1 MKSVRMTLSLA
12 SVALLSALAS
22 VAGSPKVTTP
32 APGWTFVSDEAPAF
46 SLSAPVPGLRWK
58 LLDWRGLEIGE
69 GECPSD
75 GRLAFRP
82 LPPGY
87 YRVRFAEPAGEAPS
101 PFSFC
106 VTRTNP
112 CRDLD
117 SFYAV
122 DSAFSEVSRRGVY
135 DCPWSDGDSL
145 RVTAGL
151 MRKCGI
157 THTRERNH
165 WPEMEPKRGK
175 YAFDAY
181 LTNARLLADNG
192 IKSLGLLQGTPKWM
206 RRPGRSLPG
215 DLVETYRFLKA
226 AARAFEPYYDGWEFW
241 NEPEW
246 RSTSEPVWEFA
257 AATKAAALGVRDGSE
272 TTVFLPGALTGV
284 DYNGYARTLF
294 ASDLCKYVQVFN
306 IHLYRP
312 PSEFASWA
320 KDVRTFLSGY
330 GLADAQ
336 VWLTESGT
344 ELESHGRVPGLRKGL
359 MAHDEEQEMVVAE
372 FAVKS
377 AVLQRFHGTFRN
389 WFFLFGAYNERQ
401 GEKDWGSMRR
411 DGSVKPVHAA
421 FSALTGELG
430 GADQLGRVNLGRG
443 ISAYLYAR
451 KDGRRTLVFW
461 LESPVDTESASA
473 LGKASPS
480 EREIAVPISGDAYEL
495 TDMMGTPRRVECA
508 GGRLRLKADRYPK
521 YLTGEIRLPVETEA
535 HPTGRRIRYRA
546 SADEDLS
553 VIIRP
558 EVDAKDFSVVGKS
571 VAELQGE
578 HGRIR
583 FEVWNISDKDKRG
596 SLSFSS
602 GSVRGLP
609 SEIRLPA
616 WGMAEVSVDWTPED
630 GTNFIHTLDVS
641 GVFDGK
647 RVSRIRIPVSCP
659 YRFLSACSVQELKRL
674 NRPESWRR
682 NDSGVQWSCR
692 YDERE
697 EGLRFDVAWKPDSSR
712 WFYPEC
718 KLKLPEES
726 LADAKYLE
734 FEVKTFQDKVENDF
748 SDQNVMLVGTPP
760 DEYLTY
766 LAPTFAWEKRRVLLP
781 PSAKTATSVRIGANP
796 KGTRLTFWL
805 RNVRLLK

>member
-22 VAGSPKVTTP
+22 IADSPRVTTA
-32 APGWTFVSDEAPAF
+32 APGWTFTSDEAPSF
-46 SLSAPVPGLRWK
+46 SLTAPAPGLCWK
-58 LLDWRGLEIGE
+58 LFDWQGLEIGA
-69 GECPSD
+69 GRCPAD
-75 GRLAFRP
+75 GRLVFHS

-87 YRVRFAEPAGEAPS
+87 YRVRFEGSAGEAPS

-106 VTRTNP
+106 VMRTNP
-112 CRDLD
+112 CRDPD

-122 DSAFSEVSRRGVY
+122 DSAFTEVSQRGVY
-135 DCPWSDGDSL
+135 DCPWYGGDSL
-145 RVTAGL
+145 RVTAEL
-151 MRKCGI
+151 MGKCGI

-165 WPEMEPKRGK
+165 WPEMEPERGK

-192 IKSLGLLQGTPKWM
+192 IRTLGLLQETPKWM
-206 RRPGRSLPG
+206 SRPGRSLPG

-226 AARAFEPYYDGWEFW
+226 AARTFEPYYDGWEFW

-257 AATKAAALGVRDGSE
+257 AVTKAAALGVRDGSE
-272 TTVFLPGALTGV
+272 TAVFLPAALTGV
-284 DYNGYARTLF
+284 DYNGYARNLF
-294 ASDLCKYVQVFN
+294 ASDLCKYVQAFN

-312 PSEFASWA
+312 PSEFASWM
-320 KDVRTFLSGY
+320 KDVRMFLSDY
-330 GLADAQ
+330 GLPDAQ
-336 VWLTESGT
+336 IWLTESGT
-344 ELESHGRVPGLRKGL
+344 ELESHGRVPSTRKGL
-359 MAHDEEQEMVVAE
+359 MTHDEEQEMVVAE

-377 AVLQRFHGTFRN
+377 AILQRFNGTFRN
-389 WFFLFGAYNERQ
+389 WFFLFGTYNERQ

-430 GADQLGRVNLGRG
+430 SADQLGRVNLGRG

-473 LGKASPS
+473 LGKASPL

-508 GGRLRLKADRYPK
+508 GGRLRLKTDRYPK

-535 HPTGRRIRYRA
+535 HPTGKRIRYRA

-571 VAELQGE
+571 IAELQGE

-734 FEVKTFQDKVENDF
+734 FEVKTVQDKVENDF

-781 PSAKTATSVRIGANP
+781 PSAKMATSVRIGANP

>member
-1 MKSVRMTLSLA
+1 MTLSLV
-12 SVALLSALAS
+12 SVALLSAWAS
-22 VAGSPKVTTP
+22 IADSPRVTTA
-32 APGWTFVSDEAPAF
+32 APGWTFTSDEAPSF
-46 SLSAPVPGLRWK
+46 SLTAPAPGLCWK
-58 LLDWRGLEIGE
+58 LFDWQGLEIGA
-69 GECPSD
+69 GRCPAD
-75 GRLAFRP
+75 GRLVFHP

-87 YRVRFAEPAGEAPS
+87 YRVRFEGSAGEAPS

-106 VTRTNP
+106 VMRTNP
-112 CRDLD
+112 CRDPD

-122 DSAFSEVSRRGVY
+122 DSAFTEVSRRGVY
-135 DCPWSDGDSL
+135 DCPWYGGDSL
-145 RVTAGL
+145 RVTAEL
-151 MRKCGI
+151 MGKCGI
-157 THTRERNH
+157 THTRERNP
-165 WPEMEPKRGK
+165 WPEMEPERGK

-181 LTNARLLADNG
+181 LANARLLADNG
-192 IKSLGLLQGTPKWM
+192 IRALGLLQGTPKWM

-226 AARAFEPYYDGWEFW
+226 AARTFEPYYEGWEFW

-272 TTVFLPGALTGV
+272 TAVFLSGALTGV
-284 DYNGYARTLF
+284 DYNGYARNLF
-294 ASDLCKYVQVFN
+294 ASDLCKYVQAFN

-312 PSEFASWA
+312 PSEFASWM
-320 KDVRTFLSGY
+320 KDVRTFLSDY
-330 GLADAQ
+330 GLPDAQ
-336 VWLTESGT
+336 IWLTESGT
-344 ELESHGRVPGLRKGL
+344 ELESHGRVPSTRKGL
-359 MAHDEEQEMVVAE
+359 MAHDGEQEMVVAE

-377 AVLQRFHGTFRN
+377 AILQRFNGTFRN

-451 KDGRRTLVFW
+451 KDGRRTLVLW
-461 LESPVDTESASA
+461 TESPVDTDRGSV
-473 LGKASPS
+473 LGKTSLG
-480 EREIAVPISGDAYEL
+480 EREVAVPIADGSFEL
-495 TDMMGTPRRVECA
+495 TDMMGSPRRAEGV
-508 GGRLRLKADRYPK
+508 GGHLRLKVNRYPQ
-521 YLTGEIRLPVETEA
+521 YLTGTIALPVEA
-535 HPTGRRIRYRA
+535 AARPTGRRVRYRPA
-546 SADEDLS
+546 EDEDLS
-553 VIIRP
+553 VVIRP

-578 HGRIR
+578 RGRIR
-583 FEVWNISDKDKRG
+583 FEVWNLSDTAKCG
-596 SLSFSS
+596 NLSFST
-602 GSVRGLP
+602 GNIRDLP
-609 SEIRLPA
+609 PEIRLPA
-616 WGMAEVSVDWTPED
+616 WGMAEVSVDWAPED
-630 GTNFIHTLDVS
+630 GTNCIHTLDVG
-641 GVFDGK
+641 GVFGGK
-647 RVSRIRIPVSCP
+647 RVSRVRIPVSCP
-659 YRFLSACSVQELKRL
+659 YRFLSSCTVRKLERL

-682 NDSGVQWSCR
+682 NDSGVRWSCR

-718 KLKLPEES
+718 ELKLPEET
-726 LADAKYLE
+726 LADARYLE
-734 FEVKTFQDKVENDF
+734 FEVKTVQDKVENDF

-781 PSAKTATSVRIGANP
+781 PSARRATSVRIGANP